1 MTIKEHPIL
10 NFQPGKKVAFTFEGK
25 KLEGYDN
32 EPIAAALVA
41 AGIKVLSYSLKL
53 KRPRG
58 FFCAI
63 GNCSSCLMRVNG
75 LPNVRTCIVR
85 LEEGMVIERQD

>member
-1 MTIKEHPIL
+1 MRIKEHPIL

-25 KLEGYDN
+25 RLEGYDN

-58 FFCAI
+58 
-63 GNCSSCLMRVNG
+63 
-75 LPNVRTCIVR
+75 
-85 LEEGMVIERQD
+85 